1 MVIPIIPTNDVTSAF
16 VFPRKGWIIPIALT
30 TSRVSIFAREA
41 LNIIPMT
48 KIINIWYSALQT
60 PEDYFW
66 HGVGAGGNSDYLV
79 PIYAEHDW
87 DKFTERQYNA
97 HNQYIGELID
107 LGIFAA
113 TFFLLIWLLYP
124 LWYKGRVR
132 QFASLVVL
140 TLALNMLTENMLDR
154 IEGVIITCVILITTA
169 LLFRD
174 QLAK

>member
-1 MVIPIIPTNDVTSAF
+1 MLFRS
-16 VFPRKGWIIPIALT
+16 
-30 TSRVSIFAREA
+30 
-41 LNIIPMT
+41 
-48 KIINIWYSALQT
+48 
-60 PEDYFW
+60 
-66 HGVGAGGNSDYLV
+66 GGNSDYLV

-169 LLFRD
+169 LLSRD